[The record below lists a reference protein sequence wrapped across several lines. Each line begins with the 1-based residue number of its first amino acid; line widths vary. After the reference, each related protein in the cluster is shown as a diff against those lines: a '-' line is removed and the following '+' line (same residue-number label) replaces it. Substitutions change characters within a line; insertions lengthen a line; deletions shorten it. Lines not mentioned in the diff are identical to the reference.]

1 MIDHQSSGQDSSRPV
16 RIERVK
22 KDCSQSEL
30 KIRVDL
36 TYRPT
41 QRSLATIAAALVL
54 GSSFCL
60 AVYDPACRS
69 AFFSMVGSV
78 SSLLLR
84 SDTGDHPKGK

>member
-1 MIDHQSSGQDSSRPV
+1 MINRSSSERDESRPA
-16 RIERVK
+16 RIKPTK
-22 KDCSQSEL
+22 KAPSQSEL
-30 KIRVDL
+30 KVSLEL

-54 GSSFCL
+54 GSGLCL

-84 SDTGDHPKGK
+84 SNTDTNSK